1 MLVPLGCT
9 KVSQMGADGGR
20 TRAFISHPEAG
31 RPRGRCWPIGCLGV
45 SPWLVHG
52 PFALS
57 SPGRETKNSGFS
69 SPYQGAIPTMG
80 APPTG
85 PHLPPT
91 TSHGPPSQS
100 PHTGWGLGL
109 CHMDWGGGVQST
121 APSGLVA
128 TEAPEAATRVRAVSA
143 METPRLTQSSA
154 CTSSMVVLFQHTK

>member
-57 SPGRETKNSGFS
+57 SPGRETTLV
-69 SPYQGAIPTMG
+69 SPLLTRAPFPPWGPHPLDLISPQPPPMG
-80 APPTG
+80 PPANPPTRG
-85 PHLPPT
+85 
-91 TSHGPPSQS
+91 G
-100 PHTGWGLGL
+100 GWGFVI
-109 CHMDWGGGVQST
+109 WTGGGVRST